1 MLRKALRGDAMATNP
16 APEAPV
22 GPSAPNLT
30 VKNLGQQ
37 FWADAYGKEV
47 QTAATYS
54 YTWLADQFGHIAI
67 GIVTD
72 FLATMAAGWVIV
84 LISFLATG
92 WPLISFVATLIAG
105 LVIALISLLAPL
117 AAGGWIALIGVLVPL
132 AAGGLIAWISGAD
145 LSQIWAAGL
154 EAPSTSLL
162 AMLSGLVIAAIG
174 ASLWELSAYRSSV
187 KNATGTFPL
196 DTKLLRD
203 NAVIATFY
211 IVLGAVLGFAFHL
224 HAIPAWPVWIPIPPW
239 LMSWLILSG
248 VVILAIWLAP
258 RWLRQKITWQKAAL
272 PYLFRLAD
280 AAPTIGV
287 EDAKALQSLIEG
299 GAPPGA
305 KPPCQIVIGGP
316 IGSGRTP
323 MAAGIGTEF
332 AFKNNKV
339 RYLSLDMLLE
349 FAACCAAGRPYPDD
363 PGPTTIMYWPWS
375 EAQVVIIDDVG
386 PLIAAQEPQQKANL
400 ARFTKLLNNELKSIA
415 GVLAQCHTVWVIGDL
430 RPPYESGTLTAT
442 LNDFTKAIRKYCSSQ
457 REALVIELGEALK
470 PFSLMGAPQ
479 AAAVSNVRWIG
490 PNKNP

>member
-1 MLRKALRGDAMATNP
+1 MTANR
-16 APEAPV
+16 APVAPV

-30 VKNLGQQ
+30 VKNLLQQ

-67 GIVTD
+67 GIVAQ
-72 FLATMAAGWVIV
+72 FFATVVAGWDIV
-84 LISFLATG
+84 LISSLATG
-92 WPLISFVATLIAG
+92 WPLIGFVAILLAG
-105 LVIALISLLAPL
+105 LVIALIGVLAPL

-145 LSQIWAAGL
+145 LSKIWSDGL
-154 EAPSTSLL
+154 NAPSTLR

-203 NAVIATFY
+203 NAVIATVY

-224 HAIPAWPVWIPIPPW
+224 HAIRAWPVWIPIPPW
-239 LMSWLILSG
+239 PMSWLIPPWLMSWVILLG
-248 VVILAIWLAP
+248 VVILAILLAP

-287 EDAKALQSLIEG
+287 EDAKALQSLIDG
-299 GAPPGA
+299 GVPPG
-305 KPPCQIVIGGP
+305 KPPCQVVIGGP
-316 IGSGRTP
+316 IGSGRTS

-349 FAACCAAGRPYPDD
+349 FAACASGHPYPDD
-363 PGPTTIMYWPWS
+363 RGPTTIMYWPWS
-375 EAQVVIIDDVG
+375 EAQVVIVDDVG
-386 PLIAAQEPQQKANL
+386 PLIAAREPQQQANL
-400 ARFTKLLNNELKSIA
+400 ARFTALLQNELKSIA
-415 GVLAQCHTVWVIGDL
+415 GLLAQCHTVWVIGDL

-442 LNDFTKAIRKYCSSQ
+442 LYDFAKVTQKYCSSQ
-457 REALVIELGEALK
+457 RKPLVIELGEAKPSALK
-470 PFSLMGAPQ
+470 GALQ
-479 AAAVSNVRWIG
+479 TAAVRNVRRIYT
-490 PNKNP
+490 KRNP

>member
-1 MLRKALRGDAMATNP
+1 MATTP
-16 APEAPV
+16 TPLAPV

-67 GIVTD
+67 GMVTN
-72 FLATMAAGWVIV
+72 FLATLAAGWVVV

-92 WPLISFVATLIAG
+92 WPLTSFVATLIAG
-105 LVIALISLLAPL
+105 LVIALISSLAPW
-117 AAGGWIALIGVLVPL
+117 AAGGVIALIAVLVPL
-132 AAGGLIAWISGAD
+132 AAGGLIARLSASSSE

-154 EAPSTSLL
+154 QAPSTSLL
-162 AMLSGLVIAAIG
+162 VMITGLVITAIG

-187 KNATGTFPL
+187 RNATGAFPL
-196 DTKLLRD
+196 DISLLRD
-203 NAVIATFY
+203 NAVIATVY
-211 IVLGAVLGFAFHL
+211 IVLGAVLGFAFRL
-224 HAIPAWPVWIPIPPW
+224 HAVNGWPAWIQIPLPPW
-239 LMSWLILSG
+239 LTAWLILVG
-248 VVILAIWLAP
+248 VVILAVWLAP

-280 AAPTIGV
+280 AAPTIGT
-287 EDAKALQSLIEG
+287 EDAKGLQSLIEA

-430 RPPYESGTLTAT
+430 RGPPYERGTLSAT
-442 LNDFTKAIRKYCSSQ
+442 LDSFAKAIRKYCSSQ
-457 REALVIELGEALK
+457 REALVIELGEALEPSALK
-470 PFSLMGAPQ
+470 GVPR
-479 AAAVSNVRWIG
+479 AAAVSNMRWIG
-490 PNKNP
+490 SNKNQ